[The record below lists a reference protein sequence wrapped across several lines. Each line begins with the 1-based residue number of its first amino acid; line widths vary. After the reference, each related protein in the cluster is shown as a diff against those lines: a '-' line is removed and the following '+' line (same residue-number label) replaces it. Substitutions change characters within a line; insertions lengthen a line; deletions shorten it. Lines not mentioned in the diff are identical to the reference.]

1 MESMIKVCSLDFLN
15 DDEFTVDIKSG
26 DGTLLYSKG
35 SKITPAILLK
45 LYFREIF
52 VEEGSLKEEIITGK
66 SEIKQADSVE
76 NIKVQPVNVNVE
88 EILEPQSQEVVI
100 KSSSLPE
107 NGANPHIV
115 ETPEEEINQDST
127 VENALEDLM
136 TNANEE
142 VAPKVYQDK
151 AVNGS
156 EETGKGPRE
165 ATEADFVNLKED
177 TEKPVAPQLDL
188 ALPEETVEKGP
199 VAPKL
204 DLSKPEVEEETVV
217 QQKPKEEKI
226 EEVVV
231 EEVKAP
237 EFLKFDEEQAQRI
250 VKHSLILGKSLGYS
264 ESELKELHDVAYY
277 CNIGITN
284 FKPEQAEQKGFEEQK
299 AMMSAKVAEEK
310 GLSMQVIDAIKFHI
324 NKYESASFSF
334 KSKIPYYHIV
344 AIVYYYERMLTKGT
358 SKGEALDK
366 MLQVGGNKFNVFA
379 LHKFI
384 RIMREEND

>member
-76 NIKVQPVNVNVE
+76 NIKVQPVNVNV
-88 EILEPQSQEVVI
+88 QEVVI

-165 ATEADFVNLKED
+165 ATEADFVNLKQY
-177 TEKPVAPQLDL
+177 TEKTVAPQLDL
-188 ALPEETVEKGP
+188 LLREETVEKGP

-204 DLSKPEVEEETVV
+204 DLSKPEVEEET
-217 QQKPKEEKI
+217 
-226 EEVVV
+226 
-231 EEVKAP
+231 
-237 EFLKFDEEQAQRI
+237 
-250 VKHSLILGKSLGYS
+250 
-264 ESELKELHDVAYY
+264 
-277 CNIGITN
+277 
-284 FKPEQAEQKGFEEQK
+284 
-299 AMMSAKVAEEK
+299 
-310 GLSMQVIDAIKFHI
+310 
-324 NKYESASFSF
+324 
-334 KSKIPYYHIV
+334 
-344 AIVYYYERMLTKGT
+344 
-358 SKGEALDK
+358 
-366 MLQVGGNKFNVFA
+366 
-379 LHKFI
+379 
-384 RIMREEND
+384 